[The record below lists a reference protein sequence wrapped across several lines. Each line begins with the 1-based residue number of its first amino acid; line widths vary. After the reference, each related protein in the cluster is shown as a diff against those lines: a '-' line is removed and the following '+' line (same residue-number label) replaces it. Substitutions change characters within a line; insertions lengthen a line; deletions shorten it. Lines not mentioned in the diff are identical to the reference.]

1 MPFEGLS
8 LGGGHGGGIHGYLLT
23 VHRDRCRVTIWAWSV
38 VSFTGEA
45 TDRRFEKKVSSRLTS
60 ERGLY
65 LFPLD
70 FIPEAGNAI
79 QC

>member
-1 MPFEGLS
+1 MKLY
-8 LGGGHGGGIHGYLLT
+8 GGRYPSGISQRSIAI
-23 VHRDRCRVTIWAWSV
+23 VAVRIAEKSV